1 MVGEGELD
9 VHAVEAGDHGGD
21 VEEDGQRGQ
30 EFDGLM
36 QVVREDNLVRV
47 AEGPDTF

>member
-21 VEEDGQRGQ
+21 VEEDGQRSQ
-30 EFDGLM
+30 ELDGLM
-36 QVVREDNLVRV
+36 QVVREDDLVGI